1 MTQLNCSVRIYEILK
16 ENVKQDLKSVKDDSS
31 PSAKLKEGENTFE
44 MVKAN
49 VKVDPDTG
57 KIVQADR

>member
-16 ENVKQDLKSVKDDSS
+16 ENVKQDLKSVKDDS
-31 PSAKLKEGENTFE
+31 SAKLKEGENTFE